1 MRSFLLPKVLQYYV
15 QDYVDPALKY
25 KLMISGLKREQ
36 KKYLA
41 FFEHIP
47 DEMVVKLFING
58 LYDKLR
64 GCIRPAP
71 DRTYVVGN
79 HGRGKRTSCTTIAD
93 SSLTTHLSLLL
104 DTIYYG
110 FSLSPNATERPTYHF
125 SQISDGS
132 LSPVFIPTP
141 GHDTLTKHINPSDLL
156 LFVINLSCL
165 GNKFNKPLSGPKLTA
180 SMSFIQARDKI
191 IYEFLVLVQYIGF
204 KYRSMFDANQ
214 KIVAKQLAAKK
225 LADNDRKAAKLAE
238 AEAKRNAINLRK
250 AERKANADAKRQAAA
265 ERKAATLAKR
275 QAATER
281 KAAKLASTLAKRQA
295 IAERKA
301 AAEAKRLA
309 KSSKKNT
316 SIISV
321 SVSLPNS

>member
-47 DEMVVKLFING
+47 DDVVVKLFVNG

-191 IYEFLVLVQYIGF
+191 IYEFLVLVQHIGF
-204 KYRSMFDANQ
+204 KYRNKFDANQ
-214 KIVAKQLAAKK
+214 KIVAKQLATKQLEVAQRKANHLAAANAKK
-225 LADNDRKAAKLAE
+225 LE
-238 AEAKRNAINLRK
+238 I
-250 AERKANADAKRQAAA
+250 AERKANKLAAAENKRIAADAKKLEIAQRKANKLAAA
-265 ERKAATLAKR
+265 ENKRIAADAKKHEIAQRKTN
-275 QAATER
+275 
-281 KAAKLASTLAKRQA
+281 KLT
-295 IAERKA
+295 
-301 AAEAKRLA
+301 
-309 KSSKKNT
+309 
-316 SIISV
+316 ISYIT
-321 SVSLPNS
+321 NC

>member
-47 DEMVVKLFING
+47 DETVVKLFVNG

-71 DRTYVVGN
+71 DRTYVAGN
-79 HGRGKRTSCTTIAD
+79 HGRGKRTTCTILAD

-110 FSLSPNATERPTYHF
+110 YSLSPNAIERPTYHF

-191 IYEFLVLVQYIGF
+191 IYEFLVLVQHIGF

-214 KIVAKQLAAKK
+214 KIVAKQLATKK

-250 AERKANADAKRQAAA
+250 AERKTNAETKRQAAA

-281 KAAKLASTLAKRQA
+281 KAAKLAATIAKRQA

-309 KSSKKNT
+309 KSSNKIT
-316 SIISV
+316 SITTISA
-321 SVSLPNS
+321 SLPNS

>member
-47 DEMVVKLFING
+47 DDVVVKLFVNG

-191 IYEFLVLVQYIGF
+191 IYEFLVLVQHVGF
-204 KYRSMFDANQ
+204 KYRSKFDANQ

-250 AERKANADAKRQAAA
+250 AERKANADAKR
-265 ERKAATLAKR
+265 KAATLAKR

-281 KAAKLASTLAKRQA
+281 KATKL
-295 IAERKA
+295 A
-301 AAEAKRLA
+301 AAEAKRQA
-309 KSSKKNT
+309 TVERNT
-316 SIISV
+316 STNITLTS
-321 SVSLPNS
+321 S

>member
-47 DEMVVKLFING
+47 DETVVKLFVNG

-71 DRTYVVGN
+71 DRTYVAGN
-79 HGRGKRTSCTTIAD
+79 HGRGKRTACTTIAD

-110 FSLSPNATERPTYHF
+110 YSLSPNATEQPTYHF

-191 IYEFLVLVQYIGF
+191 IYEFLVLVQHIGF
-204 KYRSMFDANQ
+204 KYRSKFDANQ

-225 LADNDRKAAKLAE
+225 LADNDRKAAKLTE
-238 AEAKRNAINLRK
+238 AEAKRDAINLRK
-250 AERKANADAKRQAAA
+250 ANAETKRIAIA
-265 ERKAATLAKR
+265 ERKATTLAKR

-295 IAERKA
+295 TAERKA

-309 KSSKKNT
+309 KSSKKIT
-316 SIISV
+316 SIISG
-321 SVSLPNS
+321 SVSLPNY

>member
-58 LYDKLR
+58 LYDKLQ

-250 AERKANADAKRQAAA
+250 AERKANADAKRQAA
-265 ERKAATLAKR
+265 
-275 QAATER
+275 TER

>member
-79 HGRGKRTSCTTIAD
+79 HGRGKRTSCTILAD

-191 IYEFLVLVQYIGF
+191 IYEFLVLVQHIGF
-204 KYRSMFDANQ
+204 KYRSKFDANQ

-250 AERKANADAKRQAAA
+250 AERKANADAKRQATAERKATKLAATETKRQAAA
-265 ERKAATLAKR
+265 ERKAIAEAKR
-275 QAATER
+275 QAAAER
-281 KAAKLASTLAKRQA
+281 KATKL
-295 IAERKA
+295 A
-301 AAEAKRLA
+301 AAEAKRQA
-309 KSSKKNT
+309 TAERNT
-316 SIISV
+316 STNITLTS
-321 SVSLPNS
+321 S